1 MQHMKHKLHTRRL
14 HATHAGITALQFVT
28 CNRSTL
34 LSQGRDGAIKQWNVS
49 AEGALSRVPLQVIE
63 TGSYNFCRMA
73 IYMPEG
79 PARNLLQQ
87 QARQS
92 SPDDMSHN
100 LHAEAPNPQRNN
112 NAPAAM
118 SDMGDCSQLHTELAS
133 STHSEEHTTV
143 GTASAALVAIAGH
156 DPAVL
161 EIWNLQTGAPLKQL
175 HQPEGVKHGMCM
187 AVQLFSQTAQHTLYA
202 LIGYEDGDVAV
213 WDVFQSNLLISKKL
227 HDEPVMALAVDAT
240 GKGGICAAADN
251 KVHCFSVDLPAQQF
265 TLQAT
270 LEVKQQGIAD
280 ICIRQDQR
288 LFATAGWDGKIRV
301 FHYKK
306 QKALAVL
313 QYHKKGLTALA
324 FDARG
329 QRLVS
334 ASRDCNIALWSV
346 FQSDSI

>member
-1 MQHMKHKLHTRRL
+1 MAPKRPPGPSSVLREHRTDVQALCCHPKKDLLYSGDADGEAKLWDLTTERALWSQRL
-14 HATHAGITALQFVT
+14 HATHAGITTLHFVT
-28 CNRSTL
+28 CNHSTL
-34 LSQGRDGAIKQWNVS
+34 LSQGRDGAIKQWKMS
-49 AEGALSRVPLQVIE
+49 AEGTLSREPLQVIE

-79 PARNLLQQ
+79 
-87 QARQS
+87 
-92 SPDDMSHN
+92 
-100 LHAEAPNPQRNN
+100 
-112 NAPAAM
+112 
-118 SDMGDCSQLHTELAS
+118 
-133 STHSEEHTTV
+133 
-143 GTASAALVAIAGH
+143 H

-161 EIWNLQTGAPLKQL
+161 EIWNLQTGAPMKQL
-175 HQPEGVKHGMCM
+175 HQTEGVKHGMCM
-187 AVQLFSQTAQHTLYA
+187 AVQLFNQTARHTLYA
-202 LIGYEDGDVAV
+202 LVGYEDGEVAV
-213 WDVFQSNLLISKKL
+213 WDVLQGNLLISKHL
-227 HDEPVMALAVDAT
+227 HDEPVMAVAVDAT
-240 GKGGICAAADN
+240 GQGGICAAADN
-251 KVHCFSVDLPAQQF
+251 KVHCFSLDLPAQQF

-306 QKALAVL
+306 QKALAFL

-324 FDARG
+324 FDSRG

-334 ASRDCNIALWSV
+334 ASRDGNIALWSV

>member
-1 MQHMKHKLHTRRL
+1 
-14 HATHAGITALQFVT
+14 
-28 CNRSTL
+28 
-34 LSQGRDGAIKQWNVS
+34 
-49 AEGALSRVPLQVIE
+49 
-63 TGSYNFCRMA
+63 MA

-240 GKGGICAAADN
+240 GKGAFQSHAYLTPPPVWKVPAGGICAAADN

-313 QYHKKGLTALA
+313 QVS
-324 FDARG
+324 F
-329 QRLVS
+329 LVS
-334 ASRDCNIALWSV
+334 FLC
-346 FQSDSI
+346 

>member
-1 MQHMKHKLHTRRL
+1 M
-14 HATHAGITALQFVT
+14 
-28 CNRSTL
+28 
-34 LSQGRDGAIKQWNVS
+34 S
-49 AEGALSRVPLQVIE
+49 AEGTLSRVPLQVIE

-73 IYMPEG
+73 IYMPEA

-92 SPDDMSHN
+92 NPDDLSPSS
-100 LHAEAPNPQRNN
+100 HAEAPKPQHSID
-112 NAPAAM
+112 APAAT
-118 SDMGDCSQLHTELAS
+118 SDMAKASQLHDETAS
-133 STHSEEHTTV
+133 SIHSQEHTAV
-143 GTASAALVAIAGH
+143 QTASAALVAIAGH

-161 EIWNLQTGAPLKQL
+161 EIWNLQTGASMKQL
-175 HQPEGVKHGMCM
+175 HQPGVKHGMCM
-187 AVQLFSQTAQHTLYA
+187 AVQLFKHTARHELYV
-202 LIGYEDGDVAV
+202 LVGYEDGEVAV
-213 WDVFQSNLLISKKL
+213 WDVFQGNLLISKHL
-227 HDEPVMALAVDAT
+227 HDEPVMAVAVDAT

-251 KVHCFSVDLPAQQF
+251 KVHCFFLDLPAQQF
-265 TLQAT
+265 TLQVT

-324 FDARG
+324 FDSRG

-334 ASRDCNIALWSV
+334 ASRDGNIALWCHLLVSREAQAIV
-346 FQSDSI
+346 HTWQRLACSSQRGNAWPFSGFTQSFAL